1 MKCQNHNKT
10 MWNLQALAA
19 KAQEAAA
26 RIEAQLDDSV
36 GIKDDGGG
44 AAGGGILSSLASAP
58 LSAVDENLNINDD
71 SYLNADDD
79 DFFSNDHD
87 NAAVTSSVIQE
98 PKEAVSSQSFDNDKN
113 KADVQDNGSADFG
126 QDKVDEDDNEAVA
139 QLIEREDEEVNFG
152 AYDDDDGWDEEDIDI
167 QKSESINS
175 VEQSHTH
182 DQHNIISQDK
192 HVSEPN
198 KVNDEQPSDNIM
210 EEANYSQVESSN
222 YDVQLIDAH
231 ESAAANDETNIHD
244 EHIREGDNHETTD
257 VESEIKPQN
266 NDTPPTTAAT
276 SMDDAEKLQYLE
288 TIASLESQLLQREEQ
303 LASKSDQIT
312 SITLQN
318 EAETAKLRQVIT
330 ETKEEAK
337 KRILRAKERV
347 EEMQTKLND
356 AVRRADAVGGSNQEQ
371 SDIINALRAEGEQ
384 LARKQRDM
392 EQSVRN
398 AKGEARGLQEQLD
411 IEKNEKEM
419 ALAKVESLENEVK
432 NLKDDLNSAR
442 KGESQSKKLESD
454 LITMKEESEKQRA
467 SNLGL
472 DQQVKELK
480 EENKVLKKEVEDAK
494 SGAALELEGESNKLR
509 KERDEML
516 SDLESKLRTSE
527 REANVREDALRH
539 EVSELRKRWQDA
551 VRRAEDLS
559 MDVQQS
565 SAPLLR
571 QLESAERQNRSRSVA
586 WGELESKLRSEIEE
600 QVIQL
605 EKVTKERN
613 DFRAS
618 DKRAQRLLKER
629 EAELVTSRE
638 TIDELA
644 ATIESLESKLEELED
659 EGKKMKEEWV
669 KVERQATEG
678 VAKAR
683 SDMMKTVVDSE
694 ERYRLQIETLED
706 ELETERQKRSS
717 LEKQLDDLAKSV
729 EEAAFSAVD
738 QSEAMPTEKSKKL
751 KASTNQASILHDALA
766 GFDSDVDEDE
776 DDSEEMNQVQNG
788 LGSFAAMEQL
798 SLGLKGAKVE
808 VEALRKQLESS
819 EDTRESLVAE
829 LGDARQAMEKLPLF
843 EEKVNELTMELNL
856 KNMEIKGLQDDIADI
871 KYLYRTQLDS
881 LLEEKAASASSQHS
895 STLLEGS
902 TELSSSSLQDEG
914 SAV

>member
-1 MKCQNHNKT
+1 
-10 MWNLQALAA
+10 
-19 KAQEAAA
+19 
-26 RIEAQLDDSV
+26 
-36 GIKDDGGG
+36 
-44 AAGGGILSSLASAP
+44 
-58 LSAVDENLNINDD
+58 
-71 SYLNADDD
+71 
-79 DFFSNDHD
+79 
-87 NAAVTSSVIQE
+87 
-98 PKEAVSSQSFDNDKN
+98 
-113 KADVQDNGSADFG
+113 
-126 QDKVDEDDNEAVA
+126 A

-152 AYDDDDGWDEEDIDI
+152 ADDDDDGWDEEDIDI

-175 VEQSHTH
+175 VEQSHT
-182 DQHNIISQDK
+182 DQHNIGSQD
-192 HVSEPN
+192 EN
-198 KVNDEQPSDNIM
+198 KVNDEQPGDNIV
-210 EEANYSQVESSN
+210 EETNYSQVESSN
-222 YDVQLIDAH
+222 SDVHLIDGH
-231 ESAAANDETNIHD
+231 ESAATNDQTNIHD
-244 EHIREGDNHETTD
+244 EQIREGDYHETPD

-266 NDTPPTTAAT
+266 NDNPPAAAAT

-288 TIASLESQLLQREEQ
+288 TIASLESQLMQREEQ

-347 EEMQTKLND
+347 EEMQTKLTD

-411 IEKNEKEM
+411 IEKSEKEV

-432 NLKDDLNSAR
+432 NLKDDLTSAR

-494 SGAALELEGESNKLR
+494 SGAAIELEGESNKLR

-586 WGELESKLRSEIEE
+586 WAELESKLRSEIEE

-618 DKRAQRLLKER
+618 DKRAQRLLKEK

-644 ATIESLESKLEELED
+644 ATIESLESKVEELEN

-729 EEAAFSAVD
+729 EDAAFSAVG
-738 QSEAMPTEKSKKL
+738 QGEAIPKEKSKKL

-766 GFDSDVDEDE
+766 GFDSDVDDDE
-776 DDSEEMNQVQNG
+776 DDSEELNQVQNG

-808 VEALRKQLESS
+808 IEALRKQLESS

-843 EEKVNELTMELNL
+843 EEKVNDLTMELNL
-856 KNMEIKGLQDDIADI
+856 KNLEIKGLQDDIADI

-881 LLEEKAASASSQHS
+881 LLEEKAASAS
-895 STLLEGS
+895 EGS
-902 TELSSSSLQDEG
+902 TELLSSSSLQDEG